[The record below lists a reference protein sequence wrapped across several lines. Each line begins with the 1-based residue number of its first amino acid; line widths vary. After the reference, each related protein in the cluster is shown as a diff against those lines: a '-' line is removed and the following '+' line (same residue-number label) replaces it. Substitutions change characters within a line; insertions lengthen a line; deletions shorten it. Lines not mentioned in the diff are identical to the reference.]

1 MISRRTLMRAG
12 AATGAAG
19 LLASGTAFGTAALA
33 SDRSAPFARLRERLT
48 GRLVLPQ
55 DPTYDLAKQL
65 QMARYDA
72 IRPQAVAYCAN
83 SADVAHCVR
92 FAQDHGL
99 HAAVRS
105 GGHSQAGYS
114 TTTGLVI
121 DVSRLSSIRPGR
133 DTVRLGPGSQGVDI
147 LNTLAPLGIQLG
159 SGTCPTVAIGGWVQ
173 GGGLGLTAR
182 AFGMGSD
189 RLVSARVV
197 LADGSVVDTSAA
209 EHPDLY
215 WALRG
220 GGGGNFGVVT
230 DLELRPVDA
239 PSMTVYTLTYDGA
252 HAADVL
258 LAWQDWMADAPRE
271 LASELFVILPA
282 DSPEGT
288 APTVVVSGAH
298 VGALAAAD
306 RHLDRLIA
314 SAGRPTTSREAAQL
328 PYQQAMMKVYG
339 CADATVEECHRIGY
353 SPRATLPRES
363 YATYRNVYFDRRWPP
378 ATAQAALAVLQ
389 SDPRPGQFRFLGLFS
404 YGGRINEVAPGATA
418 FVHRDV
424 LFEAG
429 FQVGL
434 PVGDP
439 AAQDRERAQAWV
451 DGGYATLY
459 PRSSRRSYQNYMDP
473 ALTNWREAYYGR
485 NYARLRSVKR
495 AYDPHRFFRFAQAVD

>member
-1 MISRRTLMRAG
+1 MISRRTVLRAG
-12 AATGAAG
+12 AATGVTALA
-19 LLASGTAFGTAALA
+19 ASGVALVPAAFAGGP
-33 SDRSAPFARLRERLT
+33 APFDTLRARLT
-48 GRLVLPQ
+48 GDLILPA
-55 DPTYDLAKQL
+55 DPGYDHAKQL
-65 QMARYDA
+65 QMARYDV

-83 SADVAHCVR
+83 SADVVHCVR

-99 HAAVRS
+99 PTAVRS

-121 DVSRLSSIRPGR
+121 DVSRLNSIRPGR
-133 DTVRLGPGSQGVDI
+133 GTVRLGPGSQGVDI
-147 LNTLAPLGIQLG
+147 LNTLAPLGLQLG
-159 SGTCPTVAIGGWVQ
+159 SGTCPTVAVGGWVQ

-197 LADGSVVDTSAA
+197 LADGSIVDASADS
-209 EHPDLY
+209 HPDLY

-230 DLELRPVDA
+230 DIELRPVSV
-239 PSMTVYTLTYDGA
+239 PSMSVYTLTFDGA
-252 HAADVL
+252 HAVDVI
-258 LAWQDWMADAPRE
+258 LAWQDWITEGPRE
-271 LASELFVILPA
+271 LASELLVLLPE

-288 APTVVVSGAH
+288 APTVVVSGAYL
-298 VGALAAAD
+298 GARAIAD
-306 RHLDRLIA
+306 RHLDRLVRA
-314 SAGRPTTSREAAQL
+314 AGRPSASREVAEL

-339 CADATVEECHRIGY
+339 CGDAAVEECHRIGY
-353 SPRATLPRES
+353 SPRARLPREN
-363 YATYRNVYFDRRWPP
+363 YATYRNVYFNQRWSR
-378 ATAQAALAVLQ
+378 ATAEAALAVLHT
-389 SDPRPGQFRFLGLFS
+389 DPQPGQFRFLGLFS

-434 PVGDP
+434 AVPEP
-439 AAQDRERAQAWV
+439 AREQRERAQAWV
-451 DGGYATLY
+451 DGGYASLY

-485 NYARLRSVKR
+485 NYARLQSVKR
-495 AYDPHRFFRFAQAVD
+495 TYDPHRFFRFAQAID